1 MRQLLTCELVCQ
13 LSAAVTSLEH
23 MTSQTTID
31 TTGPGDKAPAAP
43 SDLSPASGL
52 RGHPWF
58 TLITVA
64 VGVMMVALD
73 GTIVAIANPAI
84 QKDLKASFADVQW
97 ITNGYFLAL
106 AVSLITAGKLGDRF
120 GHRQTFLIGV
130 VGFAAASGAIG
141 LSSSIAAVVTFRVF
155 QGLFGALLMP
165 AALGLLRA
173 TFPAEKLNMAIGIWG
188 MVIGA
193 STAGGPIL
201 GGVLVEHVNWQS
213 VFFINVPV
221 GAIALVLGL
230 LILLDHRA
238 ALGRGPLNEHSAS
251 RSFDILGIVLLS
263 GAMFC
268 LVWALIKAP
277 TWGWGDGRTW
287 TFIAVSVVG
296 FALFSFWETKVKEP
310 LIPLGLFRSVPLS
323 AGVVLMVLM
332 AIAFMGG
339 LFFVTF
345 YLQNVH
351 GMKPIDAGLH
361 LLPLTGMM
369 IVGSPLAG
377 AMITKLG
384 PRIPLAGGMA
394 ATAIAMYGMST
405 LQTDTGS
412 AVMSLWFALLG
423 LGLAPVMV
431 GATEVI
437 VGNAPMELSGVAGG
451 LQQAAMQIGGS
462 LGTAVLG
469 AVMASKVDGDLAANW
484 KDAGLPPLTPTQL
497 DQASEAVQVGVAP
510 VAKGTPEAIAA
521 KIADVAHDTFISGMS
536 LASLVAC
543 SVAVVAVFV
552 ALLTK
557 RGENAE
563 AGAGAAHI

>member
-1 MRQLLTCELVCQ
+1 
-13 LSAAVTSLEH
+13 

-31 TTGPGDKAPAAP
+31 ARGPGDKAPAGP
-43 SDLSPASGL
+43 SDGPGRGL
-52 RGHPWF
+52 RGHPWL
-58 TLITVA
+58 TLFTVA

-73 GTIVAIANPAI
+73 GTIVAIANPVIAR
-84 QKDLKASFADVQW
+84 DLGATFAEVQW
-97 ITNGYFLAL
+97 ITNSYFLAL

-141 LSSSIAAVVTFRVF
+141 LSDSIAAVIVFRIL

-201 GGVLVEHVNWQS
+201 GGVLVEHVSWQS

-221 GAIALVLGL
+221 GVVAVALGVW
-230 LILLDHRA
+230 ILLDHRA
-238 ALGRGPLNEHSAS
+238 ENRP
-251 RSFDILGIVLLS
+251 RSFDLPGIALLS

-277 TWGWGDGRTW
+277 AWGWGDLKTW
-287 TFIAVSVVG
+287 GFIVASVVG
-296 FALFSFWETKVKEP
+296 FLIFAFWETRVREP
-310 LIPLGLFRSVPLS
+310 LIPLGMFRSVALS

-351 GMKPIDAGLH
+351 GMSPVDAGLH

-377 AMITKLG
+377 AVITKIG

-394 ATAIAMYGMST
+394 LTALAMFGLST
-405 LQTDTGS
+405 LEKDTGS
-412 AVMSLWFALLG
+412 GLMSLWFAVLG

-451 LQQAAMQIGGS
+451 LQQSAMQVGGS

-469 AVMASKVDGDLAANW
+469 AVMASKVGSDLPANW
-484 KDAGLPPLTPTQL
+484 AAAGLPPLTPEQSA
-497 DQASEAVQVGVAP
+497 QASEAVQVGVAP
-510 VAKGTPEAIAA
+510 VAPGMPEALAA
-521 KIADVAHDTFISGMS
+521 KITDVAHDTFLSGMS
-536 LASLVAC
+536 MASLVATGVAA
-543 SVAVVAVFV
+543 VAVLVAF
-552 ALLTK
+552 LTK

-563 AGAGAAHI
+563 AGAGVGHI

>member
-1 MRQLLTCELVCQ
+1 
-13 LSAAVTSLEH
+13 

-31 TTGPGDKAPAAP
+31 TTGSGGGAPATP
-43 SDLSPASGL
+43 SDATPGKGL
-52 RGHPWF
+52 RGHPWL

-84 QKDLKASFADVQW
+84 QKDLGATFAQVQW

-141 LSSSIAAVVTFRVF
+141 LSDSIALVVTFRVL

-221 GAIALVLGL
+221 GVLAVVLGVW
-230 LILLDHRA
+230 ILLDHRA
-238 ALGRGPLNEHSAS
+238 ENAP
-251 RSFDILGIVLLS
+251 RSFDILGIALLS
-263 GAMFC
+263 AAMFC

-277 TWGWGDGRTW
+277 EWGWGDGRTW
-287 TFIAVSVVG
+287 AFIIASVVG
-296 FALFSFWETKVKEP
+296 FALFAFWETKVREP
-310 LIPLGLFRSVPLS
+310 LIPLALFRSVPLS
-323 AGVVLMVLM
+323 AGVVLMILM

-351 GMKPIDAGLH
+351 GMSPIDAGLH

-377 AMITKLG
+377 AMITKVG

-394 ATAIAMYGMST
+394 LTAIAMYGMST
-405 LQTDTGS
+405 LETDTGS
-412 AVMSLWFALLG
+412 GIMSVWFALLG

-469 AVMASKVDGDLAANW
+469 AVMASKVDSDLADNW
-484 KDAGLPPLTPTQL
+484 TKAGLPPLTPEQEH
-497 DQASEAVQVGVAP
+497 QASEAVQVGVPP
-510 VAKGTPEAIAA
+510 VAPGTPDAIAA
-521 KIADVAHDTFISGMS
+521 KITGVAHDTFISGMS
-536 LASLVAC
+536 AASLVAAG
-543 SVAVVAVFV
+543 VAVVAVLV
-552 ALLTK
+552 AFLTK
-557 RGENAE
+557 RGENAG

>member
-1 MRQLLTCELVCQ
+1 M
-13 LSAAVTSLEH
+13 
-23 MTSQTTID
+23 
-31 TTGPGDKAPAAP
+31 
-43 SDLSPASGL
+43 
-52 RGHPWF
+52 RGHPWL

-84 QKDLKASFADVQW
+84 GDDLKASWSDLQW
-97 ITNGYFLAL
+97 ITNAYFLAL

-130 VGFAAASGAIG
+130 AGFAASSAAIG
-141 LSSSIAAVVTFRVF
+141 LSQGITMVIVFRVF

-221 GAIALVLGL
+221 GVLAVALGVW
-230 LILLDHRA
+230 ILVDHRA
-238 ALGRGPLNEHSAS
+238 ENAP
-251 RSFDILGIVLLS
+251 RSFDLLGIALLS
-263 GAMFC
+263 AAVFC
-268 LVWALIKAP
+268 LVWAIIKAP
-277 TWGWGDGRTW
+277 EWGWGDTGVW
-287 TFIAVSVVG
+287 AFIIASLASFG
-296 FALFSFWETKVKEP
+296 FFAYWETKVKEP

-332 AIAFMGG
+332 AISFMGG

-345 YLQNVH
+345 YLQGVR
-351 GMKPIDAGLH
+351 GLGPVDAGLH

-377 AMITKLG
+377 AMITKVG
-384 PRIPLAGGMA
+384 PRVPLAGGMA
-394 ATAIAMYGMST
+394 LTALAMYGMST
-405 LQTDTGS
+405 LDTNTGS
-412 AVMSLWFALLG
+412 GVMSLWFALLG

-437 VGNAPMELSGVAGG
+437 VGNAPLELSGVAGG
-451 LQQAAMQIGGS
+451 LQQSAMQVGGS

-469 AVMASKVDGDLAANW
+469 AVMASKVDSDLPGNW
-484 KDAGLPPLTPTQL
+484 TDAGLPPLAPEQL
-497 DQASEAVQVGVAP
+497 EGAATAVQKGGAP
-510 VAKGTPEAIAA
+510 VPPGTPEAIAT
-521 KIADVAHDTFISGMS
+521 KITDVAHDTFISGMS
-536 LASLVAC
+536 AASLVAAG
-543 SVAVVAVFV
+543 VAVVAVLV
-552 ALLTK
+552 AFLTK
-557 RGENAE
+557 RGENAG

>member
-1 MRQLLTCELVCQ
+1 
-13 LSAAVTSLEH
+13 

-31 TTGPGDKAPAAP
+31 ATGPGDKASAAP
-43 SDLSPASGL
+43 SDPAPASGL

-84 QKDLKASFADVQW
+84 QKDLGASFADVQW

-130 VGFAAASGAIG
+130 TGFAAASGAIG
-141 LSSSIAAVVTFRVF
+141 LSNSIAAVVTFRVF

-221 GAIALVLGL
+221 GALALILGL
-230 LILLDHRA
+230 LILTDHRA
-238 ALGRGPLNEHSAS
+238 ENAP

-277 TWGWGDGRTW
+277 AWGWGDGRTW
-287 TFIAVSVVG
+287 AFIAGSVLG
-296 FALFSFWETKVKEP
+296 FAVFSFWETKVKEP
-310 LIPLGLFRSVPLS
+310 LIPLALFRSVPLS

-332 AIAFMGG
+332 AVAFMGG

-351 GMKPIDAGLH
+351 GMSPIDAGLH

-377 AMITKLG
+377 ALITKLG
-384 PRIPLAGGMA
+384 PRIPLAGGML
-394 ATAIAMYGMST
+394 ATTVAMYGMST
-405 LQTDTGS
+405 LNAGTGS
-412 AVMSLWFALLG
+412 ATMSLWFALLG

-469 AVMASKVDGDLAANW
+469 AVMASKVDNDLAGNW
-484 KDAGLPPLTPTQL
+484 KDAGLPPLTQSQL

-521 KIADVAHDTFISGMS
+521 KITTVAHDTFISGMS
-536 LASLVAC
+536 LASLVAAGVAA
-543 SVAVVAVFV
+543 VAVLV

-557 RGENAE
+557 RGQNADS
-563 AGAGAAHI
+563 GAGVGHI

>member
-1 MRQLLTCELVCQ
+1 
-13 LSAAVTSLEH
+13 

-31 TTGPGDKAPAAP
+31 TTGSGDKAPVTPSDKAP
-43 SDLSPASGL
+43 SDGL

-58 TLITVA
+58 TLFTVA

-84 QKDLKASFADVQW
+84 QKDLGASFADVQW

-106 AVSLITAGKLGDRF
+106 AVTLITAGKLGDRF

-130 VGFAAASGAIG
+130 VGFATASGAIG
-141 LSSSIAAVVTFRVF
+141 FSSSIALVVTFRVF

-201 GGVLVEHVNWQS
+201 GGLLVQHVSWQS

-221 GAIALVLGL
+221 GVIALVLGL
-230 LILLDHRA
+230 LILTDHRA
-238 ALGRGPLNEHSAS
+238 QNAP
-251 RSFDILGIVLLS
+251 RSFDVLGIALLS

-277 TWGWGDGRTW
+277 AWGWGDGLTW
-287 TFIAVSVVG
+287 TFLAASVLGFVL
-296 FALFSFWETKVKEP
+296 FALWEKRVKEP
-310 LIPLGLFRSVPLS
+310 LIPLALFRSVPLS

-332 AIAFMGG
+332 AIAFLGG

-351 GMKPIDAGLH
+351 GMSPVDAGLH

-377 AMITKLG
+377 ALITKTG

-394 ATAIAMYGMST
+394 LTAISMYGMST
-405 LQTDTGS
+405 LDTGTS
-412 AVMSLWFALLG
+412 GAVMSLWFAGLG

-469 AVMASKVDGDLAANW
+469 AVMASKVDGDLAGNW
-484 KDAGLPPLTPTQL
+484 ADAKLPPLTPAQL
-497 DQASEAVQVGVAP
+497 DQASEAVQVGAAP
-510 VAKGTPEAIAA
+510 VAPGTPAA
-521 KIADVAHDTFISGMS
+521 LAEKITTVAHDTFISGMS
-536 LASLVAC
+536 LACLVAAV
-543 SVAVVAVFV
+543 VAVVAVFV

-557 RGENAE
+557 RGENADA
-563 AGAGAAHI
+563 AGAGAGHI

>member
-1 MRQLLTCELVCQ
+1 
-13 LSAAVTSLEH
+13 

-31 TTGPGDKAPAAP
+31 TTGSGGAPDAP
-43 SDLSPASGL
+43 SDATPGKGL
-52 RGHPWF
+52 RGHPWL

-84 QKDLKASFADVQW
+84 QKDLGATFAEVQW

-141 LSSSIAAVVTFRVF
+141 LSDSIAFVVVFRVL

-221 GAIALVLGL
+221 GVLAVVLGV

-238 ALGRGPLNEHSAS
+238 ENAP
-251 RSFDILGIVLLS
+251 RSFDILGIALLS
-263 GAMFC
+263 TAVFC

-277 TWGWGDGRTW
+277 PSEWGWGDAKTLG
-287 TFIAVSVVG
+287 FLGAAVLG
-296 FALFSFWETKVKEP
+296 FALFAFWETKVKEP
-310 LIPLGLFRSVPLS
+310 LIPLALFRSVALS

-351 GMKPIDAGLH
+351 GMSPIDAGLH

-377 AMITKLG
+377 AMITKFG
-384 PRIPLAGGMA
+384 PRVPLAGGMA
-394 ATAIAMYGMST
+394 LTAIAMYGMST
-405 LQTDTGS
+405 LETDTGS
-412 AVMSLWFALLG
+412 GIMSLWFALLG

-469 AVMASKVDGDLAANW
+469 AVMASKVNSDLAGNW
-484 KDAGLPPLTPTQL
+484 TEAGLPPLTPEQEH
-497 DQASEAVQVGVAP
+497 QASEAVQVGVPP
-510 VAKGTPEAIAA
+510 VAPGTPDAIAA
-521 KIADVAHDTFISGMS
+521 KITGVAHDTFISGMS
-536 LASLVAC
+536 AASLVAAG
-543 SVAVVAVFV
+543 VAVVAVLV
-552 ALLTK
+552 AFLTK
-557 RGENAE
+557 RGENAG

>member
-1 MRQLLTCELVCQ
+1 
-13 LSAAVTSLEH
+13 
-23 MTSQTTID
+23 MTSQTTIE
-31 TTGPGDKAPAAP
+31 TTGPGDKAPVSP
-43 SDLSPASGL
+43 SDPTPAKGL
-52 RGHPWF
+52 RGHPWL
-58 TLITVA
+58 TLISVA

-84 QKDLKASFADVQW
+84 QKDLGASFADVQW

-106 AVSLITAGKLGDRF
+106 AVTLITAGKLGDRF
-120 GHRQTFLIGV
+120 GHRQTFLIGI
-130 VGFAAASGAIG
+130 VGFAAASAAIG
-141 LSSSIAAVVTFRVF
+141 LSSSIALVVVFRVF

-201 GGVLVEHVNWQS
+201 GGLLVEHVSWQS

-221 GAIALVLGL
+221 GILALVIGL
-230 LILLDHRA
+230 VILVDHRA
-238 ALGRGPLNEHSAS
+238 ENAP
-251 RSFDILGIVLLS
+251 RSFDVLGIGLLS

-277 TWGWGDGRTW
+277 AWGWGDGKTW
-287 TFIAVSVVG
+287 LFLVVSVAG
-296 FALFSFWETKVKEP
+296 FGFFAFWETKVKEP
-310 LIPLGLFRSVPLS
+310 LIPLNLFRSVPLS

-351 GMKPIDAGLH
+351 GMSPIDAGLH

-377 AMITKLG
+377 AMISKTG
-384 PRIPLAGGMA
+384 PRVPLAGGMA
-394 ATAIAMYGMST
+394 CVAIAMFGMST
-405 LQTDTGS
+405 LETDTGS
-412 AVMSLWFALLG
+412 GIMSLWFAMLG

-469 AVMASKVDGDLAANW
+469 AVMASKVDSDLAGNW
-484 KDAGLPPLTPTQL
+484 TAAGLPALTPEQQA
-497 DQASEAVQVGVAP
+497 QASEAVQVGVPP
-510 VAKGTPEAIAA
+510 VAPGTPETVVAQIT
-521 KIADVAHDTFISGMS
+521 KVAHDTFISGMS
-536 LASLVAC
+536 LACLVAAG
-543 SVAVVAVFV
+543 VGVVAVLV

>member
-1 MRQLLTCELVCQ
+1 
-13 LSAAVTSLEH
+13 

-31 TTGPGDKAPAAP
+31 TTGPGDGIPVAP
-43 SDLSPASGL
+43 SEQQPSKGL

-84 QKDLKASFADVQW
+84 QKDLNASFADVQW

-106 AVSLITAGKLGDRF
+106 AVTLITAGKLGDRF

-130 VGFAAASGAIG
+130 VGFALASGVIG
-141 LSSSIAAVVTFRVF
+141 LSDSIAMVVTFRVF

-173 TFPAEKLNMAIGIWG
+173 TFPAEKLNMALGIWG

-221 GAIALVLGL
+221 GVLAVALGAWM
-230 LILLDHRA
+230 LLDHRA
-238 ALGRGPLNEHSAS
+238 ANAP
-251 RSFDILGIVLLS
+251 RSFDILGIALLS
-263 GAMFC
+263 AAMFC

-277 TWGWGDGRTW
+277 DWGWGDGKTW
-287 TFIAVSVVG
+287 AFVGASVLG
-296 FALFSFWETKVKEP
+296 FALFAVWETKVKEP
-310 LIPLGLFRSVPLS
+310 LIPLGLFRSIPLS
-323 AGVVLMVLM
+323 AGVLLMILM

-351 GMKPIDAGLH
+351 GMTPIDAGLH

-377 AMITKLG
+377 VLITKAG
-384 PRIPLAGGMA
+384 PRVPLAGGMA
-394 ATAIAMYGMST
+394 LTAIAMYGMST
-405 LQTDTGS
+405 LDTDTGS

-437 VGNAPMELSGVAGG
+437 VGNAAMELSGVAGG

-469 AVMASKVDGDLAANW
+469 AVMASKVGSDLPGNW
-484 KDAGLPPLTPTQL
+484 KEAGLPPLTEAQL
-497 DQASEAVQVGVAP
+497 DQASEAVQVGMAP
-510 VAKGTPEAIAA
+510 VAKGMPEEIAA
-521 KIADVAHDTFISGMS
+521 KVTGVAHDTFISGMG
-536 LASLVAC
+536 LASLVAAGVAG
-543 SVAVVAVFV
+543 VAVLVAF
-552 ALLTK
+552 LTK

-563 AGAGAAHI
+563 AGAGVGHI

>member
-1 MRQLLTCELVCQ
+1 
-13 LSAAVTSLEH
+13 
-23 MTSQTTID
+23 MTGQTTID
-31 TTGPGDKAPAAP
+31 TTGPGDEAAAATAGP
-43 SDLSPASGL
+43 VPGRGL

-58 TLITVA
+58 TLVTVA

-84 QKDLKASFADVQW
+84 GDDLKASLAELQW
-97 ITNGYFLAL
+97 ITNAYFLAL

-141 LSSSIAAVVTFRVF
+141 LSGSIGLVVTFRVF

-221 GAIALVLGL
+221 GVLAVVLGVW
-230 LILLDHRA
+230 ILLDHRA
-238 ALGRGPLNEHSAS
+238 ENAP
-251 RSFDILGIVLLS
+251 RSFDVPGIALLS

-277 TWGWGDGRTW
+277 EWGWGDIWTW
-287 TFIAVSVVG
+287 GFVLVSFAG
-296 FALFSFWETKVKEP
+296 FAVFALWETKVKEP

-323 AGVVLMVLM
+323 AGVALMVLM

-351 GMKPIDAGLH
+351 GMSPIDAGLH

-377 AMITKLG
+377 IMITKFG
-384 PRIPLAGGMA
+384 PRVPLAGGMVL
-394 ATAIAMYGMST
+394 TAVAMYGMST
-405 LQTDTGS
+405 LETDTGS
-412 AVMSLWFALLG
+412 GVMSLWFAVLG

-469 AVMASKVDGDLAANW
+469 AVMASKVDSDLEGNW
-484 KDAGLPPLTPTQL
+484 KEAGLPPLTPEQL
-497 DQASEAVQVGVAP
+497 GKASEAVQVGVPP
-510 VAKGTPEAIAA
+510 VPEGTPGAIAA
-521 KIADVAHDTFISGMS
+521 KITDVAHDTFISGMS
-536 LASLVAC
+536 LASLVAAGVAA
-543 SVAVVAVFV
+543 VAVLVAF
-552 ALLTK
+552 LTK

-563 AGAGAAHI
+563 AGAGVGHI

>member
-1 MRQLLTCELVCQ
+1 
-13 LSAAVTSLEH
+13 

-31 TTGPGDKAPAAP
+31 KKGPEDGSPTDASPRP
-43 SDLSPASGL
+43 SSGL

-84 QKDLKASFADVQW
+84 AKDLHASFSDVQW
-97 ITNGYFLAL
+97 ITNAYFLAL
-106 AVSLITAGKLGDRF
+106 AVALITAGKLGDRF

-130 VGFAAASGAIG
+130 TGFALASGAIG
-141 LSSSIAAVVTFRVF
+141 LSDSIPMVVTFRVL

-201 GGVLVEHVNWQS
+201 GGVLVQHVNWQS

-221 GAIALVLGL
+221 GLLALLLGT

-238 ALGRGPLNEHSAS
+238 ENAP
-251 RSFDILGIVLLS
+251 RSFDLPGIALLS

-277 TWGWGDGRTW
+277 AWGWGDGRTW
-287 TFIAVSVVG
+287 GFIGASALLFVV
-296 FALFSFWETKVKEP
+296 FAWWETRVAEP
-310 LIPLGLFRSVPLS
+310 LIPLTLFRSVPLS
-323 AGVVLMVLM
+323 AGVVLMVMM

-351 GMKPIDAGLH
+351 GLSPVDAGLH

-377 AMITKLG
+377 FAITKLG
-384 PRIPLAGGMA
+384 PRIPLAGGMTL
-394 ATAIAMYGMST
+394 TAVAMYGMST
-405 LQTDTGS
+405 LEADTGS
-412 AVMSLWFALLG
+412 ATMSIWFALLG

-437 VGNAPMELSGVAGG
+437 VGNAPMALSGVAGG

-469 AVMASKVDGDLAANW
+469 AVMASKVDSDLPGNW
-484 KDAGLPPLTPTQL
+484 TGAGLPPLTPAQL
-497 DQASEAVQVGVAP
+497 GQASQAVQVGVAP
-510 VAKGTPEAIAA
+510 VTKEMPPAIIAKVT
-521 KIADVAHDTFISGMS
+521 DVAHDTFISGMS
-536 LASLVAC
+536 LASLVAAG
-543 SVAVVAVFV
+543 VAAVAILV
-552 ALLTK
+552 ALLTR
-557 RGENAE
+557 RGVNAE
-563 AGAGAAHI
+563 AGAGVGHI

>member
-1 MRQLLTCELVCQ
+1 
-13 LSAAVTSLEH
+13 
-23 MTSQTTID
+23 MTSQTAID
-31 TTGPGDKAPAAP
+31 ASGPGDKAPAAP
-43 SDLSPASGL
+43 SGPQPAPGL
-52 RGHPWF
+52 RGHPWL

-84 QKDLKASFADVQW
+84 GRDLHASWAQLQW
-97 ITNGYFLAL
+97 ITNAYFLAL

-130 VGFAAASGAIG
+130 TGFAAASGAIG
-141 LSSSIAAVVTFRVF
+141 LSDSIAAVVTFRVF

-221 GAIALVLGL
+221 GVLALVLGS

-238 ALGRGPLNEHSAS
+238 ENAP
-251 RSFDILGIVLLS
+251 RSFDLLGIALLS

-277 TWGWGDGRTW
+277 AWGWGDGKTW
-287 TFIAVSVVG
+287 LFIIASVAG
-296 FALFSFWETKVKEP
+296 FALFSFWETRVKEP
-310 LIPLGLFRSVPLS
+310 LIPLALFRSVALS

-351 GMKPIDAGLH
+351 GMSPIDAGLH

-394 ATAIAMYGMST
+394 VTAIAMYGMST
-405 LQTDTGS
+405 LKENTGS
-412 AVMSLWFALLG
+412 GLMSVWFALLG

-469 AVMASKVDGDLAANW
+469 AVMASRVDHTLADNW
-484 KDAGLPPLTPTQL
+484 ADAGLPKLPPQQL
-497 DQASEAVQVGVAP
+497 HLAAEAVQQGVAP
-510 VAKGTPEAIAA
+510 VAKGTPAPIVE
-521 KIADVAHDTFISGMS
+521 KITAVAHHTFISGMS
-536 LASLVAC
+536 LASLVAAGVAA
-543 SVAVVAVFV
+543 VAVLV

-557 RGENAE
+557 RGANAE
-563 AGAGAAHI
+563 AGAGVGHI

>member
-1 MRQLLTCELVCQ
+1 
-13 LSAAVTSLEH
+13 
-23 MTSQTTID
+23 MTSQTTIE
-31 TTGPGDKAPAAP
+31 TAGPGDAVPGK
-43 SDLSPASGL
+43 GL

-84 QKDLKASFADVQW
+84 QKDLHASFADVQW

-106 AVSLITAGKLGDRF
+106 AVCLITAGKLGDRF

-141 LSSSIAAVVTFRVF
+141 LSSSIALVVTFRVL

-221 GAIALVLGL
+221 GVLAVALGVG
-230 LILLDHRA
+230 ILLDHRA
-238 ALGRGPLNEHSAS
+238 ENAP
-251 RSFDILGIVLLS
+251 RSFDLLGIALLS
-263 GAMFC
+263 AAMFC

-277 TWGWGDGRTW
+277 TWGWGDGKTW
-287 TFIAVSVVG
+287 LFIVASVALFAG
-296 FALFSFWETKVKEP
+296 FAFWETRVREP
-310 LIPLGLFRSVPLS
+310 LIPLALFRSVSLS

-351 GMKPIDAGLH
+351 GMSPVDAGLH

-377 AMITKLG
+377 AAITAMG
-384 PRIPLAGGMA
+384 PRIPLVAGMA
-394 ATAIAMYGMST
+394 CTAVAMWGIST
-405 LQTDTGS
+405 LETDTGS
-412 AVMSLWFALLG
+412 GMMSLWFALLG

-437 VGNAPMELSGVAGG
+437 VGNAPLELSGVAGG
-451 LQQAAMQIGGS
+451 LQQSAMQIGGS

-469 AVMASKVDGDLAANW
+469 AIMASKVDSDLPGNW
-484 KDAGLPPLTPTQL
+484 ADAGLPPLSPEQL
-497 DQASEAVQVGVAP
+497 DKASEAVQVGAAP
-510 VAKGTPEAIAA
+510 VTPETPPQVAA
-521 KIADVAHDTFISGMS
+521 QITDVAHDTFISGMS
-536 LASLVAC
+536 LASLTAAGVAA
-543 SVAVVAVFV
+543 VAVLVAFL
-552 ALLTK
+552 AK

-563 AGAGAAHI
+563 AGGGAVHI

>member
-1 MRQLLTCELVCQ
+1 M
-13 LSAAVTSLEH
+13 
-23 MTSQTTID
+23 
-31 TTGPGDKAPAAP
+31 
-43 SDLSPASGL
+43 
-52 RGHPWF
+52 RGHPWL
-58 TLITVA
+58 TLISVA
-64 VGVMMVALD
+64 IGVMMVALD

-84 QKDLKASFADVQW
+84 SDDLKASLADVQW
-97 ITNGYFLAL
+97 ITNAYFLAL

-141 LSSSIAAVVTFRVF
+141 LSDSIAFVITFRVF

-221 GAIALVLGL
+221 GVLALVLGL
-230 LILLDHRA
+230 VILVDHRPENA
-238 ALGRGPLNEHSAS
+238 P
-251 RSFDILGIVLLS
+251 RSFDLPGIALLS
-263 GAMFC
+263 AAMFA

-277 TWGWGDGRTW
+277 EWGWGDGRTW
-287 TFIAVSVVG
+287 AFLIGSLVG
-296 FALFSFWETKVKEP
+296 FALFALWEKRVGEP
-310 LIPLGLFRSVPLS
+310 LIPLALFRSVPLS

-351 GMKPIDAGLH
+351 GMSPVDSGLH

-377 AMITKLG
+377 AMITKVG
-384 PRIPLAGGMA
+384 PRVPLAGGMA
-394 ATAIAMYGMST
+394 LTAAAMFGMST
-405 LQTDTGS
+405 LDTGTGS
-412 AVMSLWFALLG
+412 GVMSLWFALLG

-437 VGNAPMELSGVAGG
+437 VGNAPLALSGVAGG

-469 AVMASKVDGDLAANW
+469 AVMASKVDNDLAGNW
-484 KDAGLPPLTPTQL
+484 ADAGLPPLTPEQ
-497 DQASEAVQVGVAP
+497 QAAAKEAVQVGVPP
-510 VAKGTPEAIAA
+510 VAPGTPEAIAA
-521 KIADVAHDTFISGMS
+521 KITGVAHDTFISGMG
-536 LASLVAC
+536 LACLVAAV
-543 SVAVVAVFV
+543 VAVVAVLV

-557 RGENAE
+557 RGANPE
-563 AGAGAAHI
+563 AAMGGAHI

>member
-1 MRQLLTCELVCQ
+1 
-13 LSAAVTSLEH
+13 
-23 MTSQTTID
+23 MTSQTIG
-31 TTGPGDKAPAAP
+31 TTGSGGQAPQAP
-43 SDLSPASGL
+43 SEEAPRSSGL

-130 VGFAAASGAIG
+130 TGFAAASGAIG
-141 LSSSIAAVVTFRVF
+141 LSHSIAAVVTFRVF

-238 ALGRGPLNEHSAS
+238 ENAP
-251 RSFDILGIVLLS
+251 RSFDILGIALLS
-263 GAMFC
+263 AAMFC

-287 TFIAVSVVG
+287 TFIAASVLG

-351 GMKPIDAGLH
+351 GMSPIDAGLH

-369 IVGSPLAG
+369 IVASPLAG
-377 AMITKLG
+377 FAITKLG
-384 PRIPLAGGMA
+384 PRVPLAGGMI
-394 ATAIAMYGMST
+394 ATAVAMYGMST
-405 LQTDTGS
+405 LEVDTGS
-412 AVMSLWFALLG
+412 AVMSIWFGLLG

-469 AVMASKVDGDLAANW
+469 AVMASKVDNDLAANW
-484 KDAGLPPLTPTQL
+484 KDAGLPPLTPAQL
-497 DQASEAVQVGVAP
+497 HQASEAVQVGVAP
-510 VAKGTPEAIAA
+510 VAKGTPEPIVA
-521 KIADVAHDTFISGMS
+521 KITGVAHDTFISGMS

-543 SVAVVAVFV
+543 GVAAVAVLV

-563 AGAGAAHI
+563 AGAGVGHV

>member
-1 MRQLLTCELVCQ
+1 
-13 LSAAVTSLEH
+13 
-23 MTSQTTID
+23 MTSQTTVEA
-31 TTGPGDKAPAAP
+31 TGPGDKAPGAP
-43 SDLSPASGL
+43 SDPTPAKGL

-84 QKDLKASFADVQW
+84 QRDLGATFAEVQW

-130 VGFAAASGAIG
+130 IGFAAASGAIG
-141 LSSSIAAVVTFRVF
+141 LSDSIALVVAFRVL
-155 QGLFGALLMP
+155 QGVFGALLMP

-213 VFFINVPV
+213 VFFVNVPV
-221 GAIALVLGL
+221 GILAVVLGVV
-230 LILLDHRA
+230 ILLDHRA
-238 ALGRGPLNEHSAS
+238 ENAP
-251 RSFDILGIVLLS
+251 RSFDVLGIALLS
-263 GAMFC
+263 AAMFC

-277 TWGWGDGRTW
+277 EWGWGDSRTW
-287 TFIAVSVVG
+287 IYLAVSAVG
-296 FALFSFWETKVKEP
+296 FLLFARWETKVKEP
-310 LIPLGLFRSVPLS
+310 LIPLALFRSVPLS

-351 GMKPIDAGLH
+351 GMGPIDAGLH

-377 AMITKLG
+377 VMITKFG
-384 PRIPLAGGMA
+384 PRLPLAGGMA
-394 ATAIAMYGMST
+394 VTAVAMYGMST
-405 LQTDTGS
+405 LDVDTGS
-412 AVMSLWFALLG
+412 GPMSLWFALLG

-469 AVMASKVDGDLAANW
+469 AVMASKVDSDLAGNW
-484 KDAGLPPLTPTQL
+484 ADAGLPKLPPEQM

-510 VAKGTPEAIAA
+510 VAEGTPPQIAG
-521 KIADVAHDTFISGMS
+521 KITEVAHDTFISGMS
-536 LASLVAC
+536 LASLTAAGVATFAVL
-543 SVAVVAVFV
+543 VAF
-552 ALLTK
+552 LTK
-557 RGENAE
+557 RGANAE
-563 AGAGAAHI
+563 AGAGVGHI

>member
-1 MRQLLTCELVCQ
+1 
-13 LSAAVTSLEH
+13 
-23 MTSQTTID
+23 MTSQTIID
-31 TTGPGDKAPAAP
+31 KTGPEDGSPTDASPRPAT
-43 SDLSPASGL
+43 GL

-84 QKDLKASFADVQW
+84 AKDLHASFSDVQW
-97 ITNGYFLAL
+97 ITNAYFLAL
-106 AVSLITAGKLGDRF
+106 AVALITAGKLGDRF

-130 VGFAAASGAIG
+130 TGFALASGAIG
-141 LSSSIAAVVTFRVF
+141 LSDSIPMVVTFRVL

-193 STAGGPIL
+193 STAAGPIL
-201 GGVLVEHVNWQS
+201 GGVLVQHVNWQS

-221 GAIALVLGL
+221 GLLALLLGT

-238 ALGRGPLNEHSAS
+238 ENAP
-251 RSFDILGIVLLS
+251 RSFDLLGIALLS

-287 TFIAVSVVG
+287 GFIGASVLLFVV
-296 FALFSFWETKVKEP
+296 FAWWETRVAEP
-310 LIPLGLFRSVPLS
+310 LIPLTLFRSVPLS
-323 AGVVLMVLM
+323 AGVVLMVMM

-351 GMKPIDAGLH
+351 GLSPVDAGLH

-377 AMITKLG
+377 FAITKLG
-384 PRIPLAGGMA
+384 PRIPLASGMTL
-394 ATAIAMYGMST
+394 TAVAMYGMST
-405 LQTDTGS
+405 LKADTGS
-412 AVMSLWFALLG
+412 ATMSIWFALLG

-437 VGNAPMELSGVAGG
+437 VGNAPMALSGVAGG

-469 AVMASKVDGDLAANW
+469 AVMASKVDSDLAGNW
-484 KDAGLPPLTPTQL
+484 TGAGLPPLTPTQL
-497 DQASEAVQVGVAP
+497 DQASQAVQVGVAP
-510 VAKGTPEAIAA
+510 VTKQMPPGIIAKVT
-521 KIADVAHDTFISGMS
+521 DVAHDTFISGMS
-536 LASLVAC
+536 LASLVAAG
-543 SVAVVAVFV
+543 VAAVAILV
-552 ALLTK
+552 ALLTR
-557 RGENAE
+557 RGVNAE
-563 AGAGAAHI
+563 AAAGVGHI

>member
-1 MRQLLTCELVCQ
+1 
-13 LSAAVTSLEH
+13 
-23 MTSQTTID
+23 MTSQTTVD
-31 TTGPGDKAPAAP
+31 KTGPGDKAPVVP
-43 SDLSPASGL
+43 SDPTTNQGRGL

-58 TLITVA
+58 TLLTVA

-73 GTIVAIANPAI
+73 GTIVAIANPVIAD
-84 QKDLKASFADVQW
+84 DLKASFAEVQW
-97 ITNGYFLAL
+97 ITNAYFLAL
-106 AVSLITAGKLGDRF
+106 AVTLITAGKLGDRF

-141 LSSSIAAVVTFRVF
+141 LSDSVAFVVVFRVF

-201 GGVLVEHVNWQS
+201 GGFLVENVSWQS
-213 VFFINVPV
+213 VFWINVPV
-221 GAIALVLGL
+221 GVLAVALGAW
-230 LILLDHRA
+230 ILLDHRA
-238 ALGRGPLNEHSAS
+238 ENAP
-251 RSFDILGIVLLS
+251 RSFDILGIALLS

-277 TWGWGDGRTW
+277 TWGWGDGLTW
-287 TFIAVSVVG
+287 TFVVASVAG
-296 FALFSFWETKVKEP
+296 FGFFALWETKVKEP

-351 GMKPIDAGLH
+351 GMSPIDAGLH

-377 AMITKLG
+377 AIITKAG

-394 ATAIAMYGMST
+394 LTAIAMYGMST
-405 LQTDTGS
+405 LETDTGS

-437 VGNAPMELSGVAGG
+437 VGNAPLELSGVAGG

-469 AVMASKVDGDLAANW
+469 AVMASKVDGDLPGNW
-484 KDAGLPPLTPTQL
+484 TDAGLPPLTEAQL
-497 DQASEAVQVGVAP
+497 GQASEAVQVGVPP
-510 VAKGTPEAIAA
+510 VAEGTPPEIAA
-521 KIADVAHDTFISGMS
+521 KIATVAHDTFMSGMS
-536 LASLVAC
+536 LASLVAAG
-543 SVAVVAVFV
+543 VAAIAVLVAF
-552 ALLTK
+552 LTK
-557 RGENAE
+557 RGENVA

>member
-1 MRQLLTCELVCQ
+1 
-13 LSAAVTSLEH
+13 
-23 MTSQTTID
+23 MTSQTTLD
-31 TTGPGDKAPAAP
+31 KTGPGDEPSPSGSAPAT
-43 SDLSPASGL
+43 GL
-52 RGHPWF
+52 RGHPWA
-58 TLITVA
+58 TLVTVA

-84 QKDLKASFADVQW
+84 QDDLDASLADVQW
-97 ITNGYFLAL
+97 ITNAYFLAL
-106 AVSLITAGKLGDRF
+106 AVALITAGKLGDRF

-130 VGFAAASGAIG
+130 AGFAASSGAIG
-141 LSSSIAAVVTFRVF
+141 LSGSIAAVIVFRVF

-221 GAIALVLGL
+221 GILAVVLGVM
-230 LILLDHRA
+230 ILLDHRA
-238 ALGRGPLNEHSAS
+238 ENAP
-251 RSFDILGIVLLS
+251 RSFDVVGIALLS
-263 GAMFC
+263 ASMFC

-277 TWGWGDGRTW
+277 AWGWGDGKTW
-287 TFIAVSVVG
+287 VFIGVSVVG
-296 FALFSFWETKVKEP
+296 FLLFSVWETKVREP
-310 LIPLGLFRSVPLS
+310 LIPLAMFRSVPLS

-332 AIAFMGG
+332 AFAFLGG

-351 GMKPIDAGLH
+351 GMSPVDAGLH
-361 LLPLTGMM
+361 LLPLTAMM
-369 IVGSPLAG
+369 IVASPVAG
-377 AMITKLG
+377 AMITKVG
-384 PRIPLAGGMA
+384 PRIPLAGGMTC
-394 ATAIAMYGMST
+394 TAIAMYGIST
-405 LQTDTGS
+405 LGTDSGTG
-412 AVMSLWFALLG
+412 VMSVWFLLLG

-469 AVMASKVDGDLAANW
+469 AVMASKVDNDLAGNW
-484 KDAGLPPLTPTQL
+484 ADAGLPELTPEQAHK
-497 DQASEAVQVGVAP
+497 ASEAVQVGVAP
-510 VAKGTPEAIAA
+510 APEGTPAQIAG

-536 LASLVAC
+536 LASLVAAG
-543 SVAVVAVFV
+543 VAVVAVFV
-552 ALLTK
+552 AFLTK

-563 AGAGAAHI
+563 AGAGVGHI

>member
-1 MRQLLTCELVCQ
+1 
-13 LSAAVTSLEH
+13 
-23 MTSQTTID
+23 MTGQTTID
-31 TTGPGDKAPAAP
+31 TTEPGDGAPPAPAEQP
-43 SDLSPASGL
+43 PVTGM
-52 RGHPWF
+52 RGHPWL

-84 QKDLKASFADVQW
+84 RDHLHATFADVQW
-97 ITNGYFLAL
+97 ITNAYFLAL
-106 AVSLITAGKLGDRF
+106 AVTLITAGKLGDRF

-130 VGFAAASGAIG
+130 TGFAAASGAIG
-141 LSSSIAAVVTFRVF
+141 LSHSISAVITFRVF

-201 GGVLVEHVNWQS
+201 GGVLVQHVNWQS

-238 ALGRGPLNEHSAS
+238 KNAP
-251 RSFDILGIVLLS
+251 RSFDVLGIALLS

-277 TWGWGDGRTW
+277 SWGWGAGRTW
-287 TFIAVSVVG
+287 GFIVASVLL
-296 FALFSFWETKVKEP
+296 FAFFAFWETRVAEP

-351 GMKPIDAGLH
+351 GMTPVNAGLH

-369 IVGSPLAG
+369 IVASPLAG
-377 AMITKLG
+377 AAITKLG
-384 PRIPLAGGMA
+384 PRVPLAGGMA

-405 LQTDTGS
+405 LKAGTGS
-412 AVMSLWFALLG
+412 GVMSIWFALLG

-469 AVMASKVDGDLAANW
+469 AVMASKVDSALPGNW
-484 KDAGLPPLTPTQL
+484 KGAGLRPLTPAQL
-497 DQASEAVQVGVAP
+497 DQASEAVQAGVAP
-510 VAKGTPEAIAA
+510 VPKGIPAPIAA
-521 KIADVAHDTFISGMS
+521 KITTVAHDTFISGMS
-536 LASLVAC
+536 LACLVAAG
-543 SVAVVAVFV
+543 VAVVAVLV
-552 ALLTK
+552 AFLTK
-557 RGENAE
+557 RGGNAE
-563 AGAGAAHI
+563 AGAGVGHI

>member
-1 MRQLLTCELVCQ
+1 
-13 LSAAVTSLEH
+13 

-31 TTGPGDKAPAAP
+31 TTGPGDEAPAAP
-43 SDLSPASGL
+43 SGATPGRGL
-52 RGHPWF
+52 RGHSWF

-84 QKDLKASFADVQW
+84 GDDLGATLSELQW
-97 ITNGYFLAL
+97 ITNAYFLAL

-141 LSSSIAAVVTFRVF
+141 LSDSIAMVVVFRVF

-221 GAIALVLGL
+221 GVLAVALGVW
-230 LILLDHRA
+230 ILLDHRA
-238 ALGRGPLNEHSAS
+238 ENAP
-251 RSFDILGIVLLS
+251 RSFDIPGIALLS

-277 TWGWGDGRTW
+277 EWGWGDGKTW
-287 TFIAVSVVG
+287 AFVFASIVG
-296 FALFSFWETKVKEP
+296 FGLFSFWETKVKEP
-310 LIPLGLFRSVPLS
+310 LIPLALFRSVPLS
-323 AGVVLMVLM
+323 AGVVLMILM

-351 GMKPIDAGLH
+351 GLGPVDAGLH

-377 AMITKLG
+377 AVITKVG

-394 ATAIAMYGMST
+394 LTALAMYGMST
-405 LQTDTGS
+405 LDKGTGS

-469 AVMASKVDGDLAANW
+469 AVMASKVDSDLEGNW
-484 KDAGLPPLTPTQL
+484 ADAGLPPLTPEQA
-497 DQASEAVQVGVAP
+497 DQAAEAVQVGAAP
-510 VAKGTPEAIAA
+510 VAEGTPEAVAA
-521 KIADVAHDTFISGMS
+521 KITDVAHDTFLSGMS
-536 LASLVAC
+536 LASLVAAGVAA
-543 SVAVVAVFV
+543 VAVLVAF
-552 ALLTK
+552 LTK

-563 AGAGAAHI
+563 AGAGVGHI

>member
-1 MRQLLTCELVCQ
+1 
-13 LSAAVTSLEH
+13 

-31 TTGPGDKAPAAP
+31 KTPQDDPLGPRDAGTAQAK
-43 SDLSPASGL
+43 GL
-52 RGHPWF
+52 RGHPWL
-58 TLITVA
+58 TLFAVA
-64 VGVMMVALD
+64 IGVMMVALD

-84 QKDLKASFADVQW
+84 ATDLKATMADVQW
-97 ITNGYFLAL
+97 ISHGYFLAL
-106 AVSLITAGKLGDRF
+106 AVTLITAGKLGDRF
-120 GHRQTFLIGV
+120 GHRQTFLIGI
-130 VGFAAASGAIG
+130 VGFAAASAAIG
-141 LSSSIAAVVTFRVF
+141 LSDSIAMVITFRVA

-193 STAGGPIL
+193 STAGGPIV
-201 GGVLVEHVNWQS
+201 GGLLVEHVSWQS

-221 GAIALVLGL
+221 GIIALVLGL
-230 LILLDHRA
+230 VILKDHRA
-238 ALGRGPLNEHSAS
+238 ANAP
-251 RSFDILGIVLLS
+251 RSFDIPGILLLS
-263 GAMFC
+263 GGMFC
-268 LVWALIKAP
+268 LVWALIKAAE
-277 TWGWGDGRTW
+277 WGWGDGKTW
-287 TFIAVSVVG
+287 GFIGAAIVAFVL
-296 FALFSFWETKVKEP
+296 FAIWENKVAEP
-310 LIPLGLFRSVPLS
+310 LIPLKLFRSVPLS

-332 AIAFMGG
+332 AIGFMGG

-351 GMKPIDAGLH
+351 GMSPVDSGLH

-377 AMITKLG
+377 AVITKVG
-384 PRIPLAGGMA
+384 PRIPLAAGMA
-394 ATAIAMYGMST
+394 FTAVALFGMST
-405 LQTDTGS
+405 LDPNTSSLT
-412 AVMSLWFALLG
+412 MSIWFALLG

-469 AVMASKVDGDLAANW
+469 AVMASKVDSDLAGNW
-484 KDAGLPPLTPTQL
+484 ADAKLPPMPAEQM
-497 DQASEAVQVGVAP
+497 DQAAKAVEVGMAP
-510 VAKGTPEAIAA
+510 VGKETPPELIA
-521 KIADVAHDTFISGMS
+521 KITEVAHDTFVSGMG
-536 LASLVAC
+536 LACLVAAAI
-543 SVAVVAVFV
+543 SALAIGV

-557 RGENAE
+557 RGANAE

>member
-1 MRQLLTCELVCQ
+1 M
-13 LSAAVTSLEH
+13 
-23 MTSQTTID
+23 
-31 TTGPGDKAPAAP
+31 
-43 SDLSPASGL
+43 

-58 TLITVA
+58 TLLTVA

-73 GTIVAIANPAI
+73 GTIVAIANPVIAD
-84 QKDLKASFADVQW
+84 DLKASFAEVQW
-97 ITNGYFLAL
+97 ITNAYFLAL
-106 AVSLITAGKLGDRF
+106 AVTLITAGKLGDRF

-141 LSSSIAAVVTFRVF
+141 LSDSVAFVVTFRVF

-201 GGVLVEHVNWQS
+201 GGFLVENVSWQS
-213 VFFINVPV
+213 VFWINVPV
-221 GAIALVLGL
+221 GALALALGTW
-230 LILLDHRA
+230 ILLDHRA
-238 ALGRGPLNEHSAS
+238 ENAP
-251 RSFDILGIVLLS
+251 RSFDILGMALLS

-277 TWGWGDGRTW
+277 EWGWGDGLTW
-287 TFIAVSVVG
+287 TFVAVSVVG
-296 FALFSFWETKVKEP
+296 FGLFAFWETKVREP

-351 GMKPIDAGLH
+351 GMSPIDAGLH

-377 AMITKLG
+377 ALITKAG

-394 ATAIAMYGMST
+394 LTAIAMYGMST
-405 LQTDTGS
+405 LETDTGS

-437 VGNAPMELSGVAGG
+437 VGNAPLELSGVAGG

-469 AVMASKVDGDLAANW
+469 AVMASKVDGDLPGNW
-484 KDAGLPPLTPTQL
+484 ADAGLPPLTEAQL
-497 DQASEAVQVGVAP
+497 GKASEAVQVGVPP
-510 VAKGTPEAIAA
+510 VAEGTPPEIAA
-521 KIADVAHDTFISGMS
+521 KIATVAHATFMSGMG
-536 LASLVAC
+536 LASLVAAGVAA
-543 SVAVVAVFV
+543 VAVLVAF
-552 ALLTK
+552 LTK

>member
-1 MRQLLTCELVCQ
+1 MSCQLLTGEMNCQ
-13 LSAAVTSLEH
+13 VSAADTSLEC
-23 MTSQTTID
+23 MTSQTTL
-31 TTGPGDKAPAAP
+31 DKAGQGDGP
-43 SDLSPASGL
+43 SAGPSEATPGKGL

-58 TLITVA
+58 TLFTVA

-84 QKDLKASFADVQW
+84 ASDLGATLADVQW
-97 ITNGYFLAL
+97 ITNAYFLAL

-141 LSSSIAAVVTFRVF
+141 LSDSITLVIVFRVL

-201 GGVLVEHVNWQS
+201 GGVLVEHVSWQS

-221 GAIALVLGL
+221 GVLAVALGVW
-230 LILLDHRA
+230 ILLDHRA
-238 ALGRGPLNEHSAS
+238 ENAP
-251 RSFDILGIVLLS
+251 RSFDIPGIALLS

-277 TWGWGDGRTW
+277 EWGWGDGRTW
-287 TFIAVSVVG
+287 AFIAASVVG
-296 FALFSFWETKVKEP
+296 FAAFAFWETKVKEP
-310 LIPLGLFRSVPLS
+310 LIPLALFRSVPLS

-351 GMKPIDAGLH
+351 GLSPVDAGLH

-377 AMITKLG
+377 VMITKVG

-394 ATAIAMYGMST
+394 CTALAMYGIST
-405 LQTDTGS
+405 LEKSTGS
-412 AVMSLWFALLG
+412 LAMSVWFALLG

-437 VGNAPMELSGVAGG
+437 VGNAPLELSGVAGG
-451 LQQAAMQIGGS
+451 LQQAAMQVGGS

-469 AVMASKVDGDLAANW
+469 AVMASKVDGDLPGNW
-484 KDAGLPPLTPTQL
+484 EKAGLPPLTPEQAG
-497 DQASEAVQVGVAP
+497 QASEAVQVGVPP
-510 VAKGTPEAIAA
+510 VQKGTPEAIAA
-521 KIADVAHDTFISGMS
+521 KITDVAHDTFISGMS
-536 LASLVAC
+536 LASLVAAG
-543 SVAVVAVFV
+543 VAAAAVLV

-563 AGAGAAHI
+563 AGAGVGHI

>member
-1 MRQLLTCELVCQ
+1 
-13 LSAAVTSLEH
+13 

-31 TTGPGDKAPAAP
+31 KTGPGDDAASAPSNPAPAK
-43 SDLSPASGL
+43 GL

-84 QKDLKASFADVQW
+84 KEDLKASFADVQW

-106 AVSLITAGKLGDRF
+106 AVALITAGKLGDRF

-130 VGFAAASGAIG
+130 VGFAAASGLIG
-141 LSSSIAAVVTFRVF
+141 MSSSIALVVTFRVL

-221 GAIALVLGL
+221 GVLAVVLGVM
-230 LILLDHRA
+230 ILLDHRA
-238 ALGRGPLNEHSAS
+238 ENAP

-263 GAMFC
+263 AAMFC

-277 TWGWGDGRTW
+277 EWGWGDGLTW
-287 TFIAVSVVG
+287 TFIGASVLG
-296 FALFSFWETKVKEP
+296 FAAFAFWETRVAEP

-351 GMKPIDAGLH
+351 GMGPIDAGLH

-377 AMITKLG
+377 VLITKLG
-384 PRIPLAGGMA
+384 PRVPLAGGMA
-394 ATAIAMYGMST
+394 LTALAMYGMST
-405 LQTDTGS
+405 LAADTGS
-412 AVMSLWFALLG
+412 GVMSLWFALLG

-469 AVMASKVDGDLAANW
+469 AVMVSKVDSDLADNW
-484 KDAGLPPLTPTQL
+484 AGAGLPPLTPEQ
-497 DQASEAVQVGVAP
+497 QAQAAEAVQVGVAP
-510 VAKGTPEAIAA
+510 VPPGTPQEVAG
-521 KIADVAHDTFISGMS
+521 KITDVAHDTFLSGMS
-536 LASLVAC
+536 LASLVAAG
-543 SVAVVAVFV
+543 VAVVAVLV
-552 ALLTK
+552 AFLTK

>member
-1 MRQLLTCELVCQ
+1 
-13 LSAAVTSLEH
+13 
-23 MTSQTTID
+23 MTSQTTIK
-31 TTGPGDKAPAAP
+31 TTGPGDQAPATP
-43 SDLSPASGL
+43 SDATPAKGL
-52 RGHPWF
+52 RGHPWL

-84 QKDLKASFADVQW
+84 QKDLSASFAEVQW

-106 AVSLITAGKLGDRF
+106 AVALITAGKLGDRF

-141 LSSSIAAVVTFRVF
+141 LSSSIAAVVVFRVF

-221 GAIALVLGL
+221 GILAVVLGV
-230 LILLDHRA
+230 LILLDHRPENA
-238 ALGRGPLNEHSAS
+238 P
-251 RSFDILGIVLLS
+251 RSFDVLGIALLS
-263 GAMFC
+263 TAMFC

-277 TWGWGDGRTW
+277 AWGWGDGRTW
-287 TFIAVSVVG
+287 LFIAGSVVG
-296 FALFSFWETKVKEP
+296 FALFAFWETKVREP
-310 LIPLGLFRSVPLS
+310 LIPLALFRSVPLS

-351 GMKPIDAGLH
+351 GMSPIDAGLH

-384 PRIPLAGGMA
+384 PRVPLAGGMA
-394 ATAIAMYGMST
+394 LTAIAMYGMST
-405 LQTDTGS
+405 LETDTGS

-469 AVMASKVDGDLAANW
+469 AVMASKVDSDLAGNW
-484 KDAGLPPLTPTQL
+484 TSAGLPPLTAAQEA
-497 DQASEAVQVGVAP
+497 QASEAVQVGVPPLAP
-510 VAKGTPEAIAA
+510 GTPEQIAA
-521 KIADVAHDTFISGMS
+521 KITDVAHDTFISGMS
-536 LASLVAC
+536 LASLVAAG
-543 SVAVVAVFV
+543 VAVVAVFV
-552 ALLTK
+552 AFLTK

>member
-1 MRQLLTCELVCQ
+1 MTCQLPTGETVCQ
-13 LSAAVTSLEH
+13 LSAAVISLAG

-31 TTGPGDKAPAAP
+31 KAGPGDGPSGPAPAT
-43 SDLSPASGL
+43 GL
-52 RGHPWF
+52 RGHPWV
-58 TLITVA
+58 TLVTVA

-84 QKDLKASFADVQW
+84 GKDLGASWSELQW
-97 ITNGYFLAL
+97 ITNAYFLAL

-130 VGFAAASGAIG
+130 AGFAASSGAIG
-141 LSSSIAAVVTFRVF
+141 LSDSIAAVIVFRVF

-221 GAIALVLGL
+221 GILAVVLGV

-238 ALGRGPLNEHSAS
+238 ENAP
-251 RSFDILGIVLLS
+251 RSFDVVGIALLS
-263 GAMFC
+263 ASMFC

-277 TWGWGDGRTW
+277 EWGWGSGQTW
-287 TFIAVSVVG
+287 LFIAVSVVG
-296 FALFSFWETKVKEP
+296 FAVFSFWETKVKEP
-310 LIPLGLFRSVPLS
+310 LIPLAMFRSVPLS

-351 GMKPIDAGLH
+351 GMSPVDAGLH
-361 LLPLTGMM
+361 LLPLTAMM
-369 IVGSPLAG
+369 IVASPLAG
-377 AMITKLG
+377 AMITKFG
-384 PRIPLAGGMA
+384 PRVPLAGGMVC
-394 ATAIAMYGMST
+394 TAIAMYGMST

-412 AVMSLWFALLG
+412 VAMSVWFALLG

-469 AVMASKVDGDLAANW
+469 AVMASKVDSDLAGNW
-484 KDAGLPPLTPTQL
+484 TDAGLPALTPAQEELTAQ
-497 DQASEAVQVGVAP
+497 AVQQGIAP
-510 VAKGTPEAIAA
+510 VPEGTPEQIAA
-521 KIADVAHDTFISGMS
+521 KITDVAHDTFVSGMS
-536 LASLVAC
+536 LASLVAAGVAA
-543 SVAVVAVFV
+543 VAVLVAF
-552 ALLTK
+552 LTK

-563 AGAGAAHI
+563 AGAGVGHI

>member
-1 MRQLLTCELVCQ
+1 
-13 LSAAVTSLEH
+13 
-23 MTSQTTID
+23 MTSQTTVD
-31 TTGPGDKAPAAP
+31 TTGPAEQGPAVASGPAPAK
-43 SDLSPASGL
+43 GL
-52 RGHPWF
+52 RGHPWL
-58 TLITVA
+58 TLISVA
-64 VGVMMVALD
+64 IGVMMVALD

-84 QKDLKASFADVQW
+84 SDDLKASLADVQW
-97 ITNGYFLAL
+97 ITNAYFLAL

-141 LSSSIAAVVTFRVF
+141 LSDSIAFVITFRVF

-221 GAIALVLGL
+221 GVLALVLGL
-230 LILLDHRA
+230 VILVDHRPENA
-238 ALGRGPLNEHSAS
+238 P
-251 RSFDILGIVLLS
+251 RSFDLPGIALLS
-263 GAMFC
+263 AAMFA

-277 TWGWGDGRTW
+277 EWGWGDGRTW
-287 TFIAVSVVG
+287 AFLIGSLVG
-296 FALFSFWETKVKEP
+296 FALFALWEKRVGEP
-310 LIPLGLFRSVPLS
+310 LIPLALFRSVPLS

-351 GMKPIDAGLH
+351 GMSPVDSGLH

-377 AMITKLG
+377 AMITKVG
-384 PRIPLAGGMA
+384 PRVPLAGGMA
-394 ATAIAMYGMST
+394 LTAAAMFGMST
-405 LQTDTGS
+405 LDTGTGS
-412 AVMSLWFALLG
+412 GVMSLWFALLG

-437 VGNAPMELSGVAGG
+437 VGNAPLALSGVAGG

-469 AVMASKVDGDLAANW
+469 AVMASKVDNDLAGNW
-484 KDAGLPPLTPTQL
+484 ADAGLPPLTPEQ
-497 DQASEAVQVGVAP
+497 QAAAKEAVQVGVPP
-510 VAKGTPEAIAA
+510 VAPGTPEAIAA
-521 KIADVAHDTFISGMS
+521 KITGVAHDTFISGMG
-536 LASLVAC
+536 LACLVAAV
-543 SVAVVAVFV
+543 VAVVAVLV

-557 RGENAE
+557 RGANPE
-563 AGAGAAHI
+563 AAMGGAHI

>member
-1 MRQLLTCELVCQ
+1 
-13 LSAAVTSLEH
+13 

-31 TTGPGDKAPAAP
+31 KTGPGGPGDRAPAAP
-43 SDLSPASGL
+43 DPAPVKGL
-52 RGHPWF
+52 RGHPWL

-84 QKDLKASFADVQW
+84 ATDLKASWAEVQW
-97 ITNGYFLAL
+97 ITNAYFLAL

-141 LSSSIAAVVTFRVF
+141 LSDSIAAVIVFRVF

-221 GAIALVLGL
+221 GILALVLGIV
-230 LILLDHRA
+230 ILTDHRA
-238 ALGRGPLNEHSAS
+238 KNAP
-251 RSFDILGIVLLS
+251 RSFDLLGIVLLS

-277 TWGWGDGRTW
+277 EWGWGAGRTW
-287 TFIAVSVVG
+287 TFVAVSLVG
-296 FALFSFWETKVKEP
+296 FVLFALWEKRVREP
-310 LIPLGLFRSVPLS
+310 LIPLGLFRSIPLS

-351 GMKPIDAGLH
+351 GLSPVDAGLH

-377 AMITKLG
+377 AMITKTG
-384 PRIPLAGGMA
+384 PRLPLALGMA
-394 ATAIAMYGMST
+394 CTALAMYGMST
-405 LQTDTGS
+405 LDKGTGS

-469 AVMASKVDGDLAANW
+469 AVMASKVDSDLAGNW
-484 KDAGLPPLTPTQL
+484 TDAGLPPLTAAQEG
-497 DQASEAVQVGVAP
+497 QAAEAVQQGVAP
-510 VAKGTPEAIAA
+510 VPPGTPDAIAA
-521 KIADVAHDTFISGMS
+521 KITDVAHETFISGMS
-536 LASLVAC
+536 LASLVAAGVAA
-543 SVAVVAVFV
+543 VAVLVAF
-552 ALLTK
+552 LTK

>member
-1 MRQLLTCELVCQ
+1 
-13 LSAAVTSLEH
+13 
-23 MTSQTTID
+23 MTSQTAID
-31 TTGPGDKAPAAP
+31 STGPGGRTPADP
-43 SDLSPASGL
+43 SQGPPAEGL
-52 RGHPWF
+52 RGHPWL
-58 TLITVA
+58 TLLTVA

-84 QKDLKASFADVQW
+84 ASDLGATFAEVQW
-97 ITNGYFLAL
+97 ITNAYFLAL

-141 LSSSIAAVVTFRVF
+141 LSDSIALVVVFRVL

-173 TFPAEKLNMAIGIWG
+173 TFPAEKLNMAIGLWG

-221 GAIALVLGL
+221 GALALVLGV
-230 LILLDHRA
+230 LILRDHRA
-238 ALGRGPLNEHSAS
+238 ENAP
-251 RSFDILGIVLLS
+251 RSFDLLGIALLS

-277 TWGWGDGRTW
+277 AWGWGDGATW
-287 TFIAVSVVG
+287 AFVLGSA
-296 FALFSFWETKVKEP
+296 ALFAAFAFWETKVREP
-310 LIPLGLFRSVPLS
+310 LIPLALFRSVPLS
-323 AGVVLMVLM
+323 AGVILMVLM
-332 AIAFMGG
+332 AVAFLGG

-351 GMKPIDAGLH
+351 GMSPIDAGLH

-377 AMITKLG
+377 ALITKLG

-394 ATAIAMYGMST
+394 ATAVAMYGMST
-405 LQTDTGS
+405 LETDTGS
-412 AVMSLWFALLG
+412 GVMSVWFALLG

-469 AVMASKVDGDLAANW
+469 AVMASKVDSDLPVNW
-484 KDAGLPPLTPTQL
+484 KEAGLPALTPDRL
-497 DQASEAVQVGVAP
+497 DQASEAVQVGAAP
-510 VAKGTPEAIAA
+510 VGPGTPPAIAA

-536 LASLVAC
+536 LASLVA
-543 SVAVVAVFV
+543 SGVAVVAVVV
-552 ALLTK
+552 ALFTK
-557 RGENAE
+557 RGENAD
-563 AGAGAAHI
+563 AGAGVGHI

>member
-1 MRQLLTCELVCQ
+1 M
-13 LSAAVTSLEH
+13 
-23 MTSQTTID
+23 
-31 TTGPGDKAPAAP
+31 
-43 SDLSPASGL
+43 
-52 RGHPWF
+52 RGHPWL

-84 QKDLKASFADVQW
+84 GDDLKASWSDLQW
-97 ITNGYFLAL
+97 ITNAYFLAL

-130 VGFAAASGAIG
+130 AGFAVSSAAIG
-141 LSSSIAAVVTFRVF
+141 LSQGITMVIVFRVF

-221 GAIALVLGL
+221 GVLAVALGVW
-230 LILLDHRA
+230 ILLDHRA
-238 ALGRGPLNEHSAS
+238 ENAP
-251 RSFDILGIVLLS
+251 RSFDLLGIALLS
-263 GAMFC
+263 AAVFC
-268 LVWALIKAP
+268 LVWAIIKAP
-277 TWGWGDGRTW
+277 EWGWGDTGVW
-287 TFIAVSVVG
+287 AFIIASLASFG
-296 FALFSFWETKVKEP
+296 FFAYWETKVKEP
-310 LIPLGLFRSVPLS
+310 LVPLGLFRSVPLS

-332 AIAFMGG
+332 AISFMGG

-345 YLQNVH
+345 YLQGVR
-351 GMKPIDAGLH
+351 GLGPVDAGLH

-377 AMITKLG
+377 AMITKVG
-384 PRIPLAGGMA
+384 PRIPLAVGMA
-394 ATAIAMYGMST
+394 LTALAMYGMST
-405 LQTDTGS
+405 LDTNTGS
-412 AVMSLWFALLG
+412 GLMSLWFALLG

-437 VGNAPMELSGVAGG
+437 VGNAPLELSGVAGG
-451 LQQAAMQIGGS
+451 LQQSAMQVGGS

-469 AVMASKVDGDLAANW
+469 AVMASKVDSDLPGNW
-484 KDAGLPPLTPTQL
+484 TDAGLPPLAPEQL
-497 DQASEAVQVGVAP
+497 EGAATAVQKGGAP
-510 VAKGTPEAIAA
+510 VPPGTPEAIAA
-521 KIADVAHDTFISGMS
+521 KITDVAHDTFISGMS
-536 LASLVAC
+536 AASLVAAG
-543 SVAVVAVFV
+543 VAVVAVLV
-552 ALLTK
+552 AFLTK
-557 RGENAE
+557 RGENAG

>member
-1 MRQLLTCELVCQ
+1 
-13 LSAAVTSLEH
+13 

-31 TTGPGDKAPAAP
+31 KTGSGGDAPAVP
-43 SDLSPASGL
+43 SDAAPAKGL

-84 QKDLKASFADVQW
+84 QKDLGATFAEVQW

-141 LSSSIAAVVTFRVF
+141 LSDSIALVVTFRVF

-221 GAIALVLGL
+221 GILAVVLGV

-238 ALGRGPLNEHSAS
+238 EKAP
-251 RSFDILGIVLLS
+251 RSFDILGIALLS
-263 GAMFC
+263 AAMFC

-277 TWGWGDGRTW
+277 EWGWGDSKTW
-287 TFIAVSVVG
+287 AFIAASVIG
-296 FALFSFWETKVKEP
+296 FALFGFWETKVREP
-310 LIPLGLFRSVPLS
+310 LIPLALFRSVALS

-384 PRIPLAGGMA
+384 PRVPLAGGMA
-394 ATAIAMYGMST
+394 LTAIAMYGMST
-405 LQTDTGS
+405 LETDTGS
-412 AVMSLWFALLG
+412 GIMSVWFALLG

-469 AVMASKVDGDLAANW
+469 AVMASKVDSDLAGNW
-484 KDAGLPPLTPTQL
+484 ADAGLPALTPAQEA
-497 DQASEAVQVGVAP
+497 QASEAVQVGVAP
-510 VAKGTPEAIAA
+510 VAPGTPDAIVT
-521 KIADVAHDTFISGMS
+521 KITDVAHDTFISGMS
-536 LASLVAC
+536 LASLVAAGVAL
-543 SVAVVAVFV
+543 VAVAVAF
-552 ALLTK
+552 LTK